1 MLDIKLIIFLIMF
14 QMFVNYY
21 CWAFLHFLLLM
32 TQAKAL
38 MILEVELQLEVI
50 MIVFVQLK
58 TN

>member
-14 QMFVNYY
+14 QMFVNY
-21 CWAFLHFLLLM
+21 CWAFLHFFLLM

>member
-1 MLDIKLIIFLIMF
+1 
-14 QMFVNYY
+14 
-21 CWAFLHFLLLM
+21 M

>member
-14 QMFVNYY
+14 QMFVNY

-32 TQAKAL
+32 TLAKAL